1 MDVARLFVVR
11 LCYHLPLLLLGIACG
26 GGVEPDKTADHVARV
41 DIEPTA
47 LTLFVGDSAQ
57 LSAIS
62 KRSDGSV
69 VSGQTVQWA
78 SADGSIAS
86 VNAVGWVFGRA
97 AGITG
102 ASATSGQ
109 ATANA
114 SITVRARPRVILG
127 PRSVTL
133 TAIGAVDPRT
143 QSITVINALA
153 SPTTPPTRW
162 KIGTI
167 TYAPG
172 QPTGW
177 LTASFDFSGTDILLD
192 AVHGTLGRG
201 TYTATFQVSAL
212 NDAEYLPDTATVNLV
227 VKPIFSLT
235 VSGAGNGSGQVTS
248 SPLSST
254 GDLTCN
260 VATGVASGRCSA
272 AYIDGTTVTL
282 TATPAAGST
291 FSGWSG
297 ACSGTGA
304 CVISITDNAT
314 VSASFIQ

>member
-1 MDVARLFVVR
+1 MNVARLFCLR
-11 LCYHLPLLLLGIACG
+11 LRYHLPLLLLGIACG
-26 GGVEPDKTADHVARV
+26 GGVEPDKSTDEVARV
-41 DIEPTA
+41 DIEPAT

-57 LSAIS
+57 LSAVS

-69 VSGQTVQWA
+69 VSGRTVQWA

-86 VNAVGWVFGRA
+86 VNAAGLVFGRA
-97 AGITG
+97 AGVTS

-109 ATANA
+109 ATANV
-114 SITVRARPRVILG
+114 SITVRARLRVVLG

-133 TAIGAVDPRT
+133 TAIGALDPRT
-143 QSITVINALA
+143 ESITVLNALT

-172 QPTGW
+172 QPMGW
-177 LTASFDFSGTDILLD
+177 LTASFDYSGADILLD

-212 NDAEYLPDTATVNLV
+212 DDAEYLPDTATVNLV
-227 VKPIFSLT
+227 VKPIFSLI
-235 VSGAGNGSGQVTS
+235 VSGAGNGSGQVTA
-248 SPLSST
+248 SPLSLT

-260 VATGVASGRCSA
+260 VAIGVASGRCSA
-272 AYIDGTTVTL
+272 VYIDGTAVTL

-304 CVISITDNAT
+304 CVILIADSAT
-314 VSASFIQ
+314 VSARFIQ